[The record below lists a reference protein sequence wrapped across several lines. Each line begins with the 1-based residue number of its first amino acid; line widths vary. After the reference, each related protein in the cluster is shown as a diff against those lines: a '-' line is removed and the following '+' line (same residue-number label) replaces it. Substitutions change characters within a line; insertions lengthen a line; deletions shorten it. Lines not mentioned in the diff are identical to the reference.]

1 MTFTSGADAD
11 LVTQSTDITS
21 MSGFALDDT
30 LDLTDIYYTSGT
42 TATLGQNNVLT
53 ISTLYGTYQVQLAPD
68 ENFNGLNFV
77 VNNDPTHGGV
87 DVRLTTEPGLT
98 FTWAQPVDGSFD
110 DAANWTPAGGPP
122 GPEQTAV
129 FGAGTYT
136 VTGPGTAGQ
145 IEVDGTTTLAGAFT
159 ALGDSASTEAF
170 TVDQGG
176 NATLATGASLT
187 VGDDADTVAAVIGDL
202 STGAF
207 TVDAQSTF
215 TDYGDL
221 IVGNA
226 GSGTLNIASGID
238 SAVTIS
244 GSIEIGAQTSASGT
258 INVAAYSA
266 LDGNGNLDVG
276 GTDNA
281 AGGTGNLVVTD
292 GGFVS
297 VTDLNVWG
305 SGTVELGGGTLEA
318 DLISVSAGGVITGDG
333 SIYGDVSNA
342 GTIYASQDTLDF
354 EGSVSGG
361 TFAIDPNATLELDYT
376 VSSGTTVQFDGLT
389 GTLQIDDFAD
399 GAESAGQQDFN
410 AAIAGLQVGDLI
422 QISLAGLGSYISGI
436 DGASPEILRF
446 IDADYDAR
454 SYRQRH
460 RGRDTNLGW
469 RLQCKHFQC
478 DDVGSDG
485 NYIDINDETAPCYCA
500 GTLDPDGT
508 WPARGRNA
516 WHRRPC
522 DDARRRI
529 AADQMDRPA
538 KLSRPFRH
546 RTQRHPAGL
555 HQGRRARQRSAEA
568 RPVDFTEPCN
578 VSGRRADRGERPRQR
593 CLHRASRE
601 RRADRIFPHR
611 A

>member
-1 MTFTSGADAD
+1 M
-11 LVTQSTDITS
+11 
-21 MSGFALDDT
+21 
-30 LDLTDIYYTSGT
+30 
-42 TATLGQNNVLT
+42 
-53 ISTLYGTYQVQLAPD
+53 
-68 ENFNGLNFV
+68 
-77 VNNDPTHGGV
+77 
-87 DVRLTTEPGLT
+87 
-98 FTWAQPVDGSFD
+98 DGSFD

-176 NATLATGASLT
+176 NTTLATGASLT

-207 TVDAQSTF
+207 TVDAQATF

-244 GSIEIGAQTSASGT
+244 GSIEIGAQASASGT
-258 INVAAYSA
+258 ISVAAYSA

-292 GGFVS
+292 AGFVS

-333 SIYGDVSNA
+333 SIYGDVSDA

-422 QISLAGLGSYISGI
+422 QISLGGLGSYISGI
-436 DGASPEILRF
+436 DGASPESTI
-446 IDADYDAR
+446 
-454 SYRQRH
+454 
-460 RGRDTNLGW
+460 
-469 RLQCKHFQC
+469 
-478 DDVGSDG
+478 
-485 NYIDINDETAPCYCA
+485 
-500 GTLDPDGT
+500 
-508 WPARGRNA
+508 
-516 WHRRPC
+516 HRRRL
-522 DDARRRI
+522 RRSI
-529 AADQMDRPA
+529 LQTAALR
-538 KLSRPFRH
+538 SRH
-546 RTQRHPAGL
+546 
-555 HQGRRARQRSAEA
+555 
-568 RPVDFTEPCN
+568 
-578 VSGRRADRGERPRQR
+578 
-593 CLHRASRE
+593 
-601 RRADRIFPHR
+601 
-611 A
+611 